1 MSPIRFF
8 SSLALLIVVSFAGAA
23 YAQPQPGQPEAIA
36 PPEAMMSPAAS
47 GACDTSDLVRTG
59 RASGTGLEGLP
70 NRLQDGSLLQEGMP
84 WDSAGTVK
92 IKADGKITID
102 LREVRT
108 VQHFLVQGDD
118 NDNFHIQGSID
129 GVSFTQ
135 IWLAPPSANGQGLR
149 TRWGSSPKPVQ
160 ARFLRILPSGGDG
173 FYSLSEVRAYCAEPK
188 PWPPALTYPP
198 KKYGWAA
205 IDNPMMV
212 LIKGITAA
220 LGTLLLLWYWLARKR
235 PQKFR
240 RTRDVSLAFL
250 GLFSFFSWWNLGH
263 FHFDHYIHI
272 WEHYHYYIGAKY
284 GPELRYS
291 RLYVCTAVA
300 DMEDG
305 LRARV
310 KKRKIR
316 DLAKTNELGTA
327 DEIIKDPEICKSHF
341 TPARWEDFKKDNR
354 FFRGRFSADR
364 WDQSQNDHGYN
375 GTPVWAIA
383 GRLLTDNFGELD
395 WKKVER
401 IGYIDSAL
409 LVMMWGV
416 VWWAFGWRASCVA
429 LLYWGTNF
437 PARFYWNGGSML
449 RYDWIVWL
457 VVGVCLL
464 KKEKH
469 FGAGLALTYATL
481 LRIFPGFVVLAIIL
495 KVLYRM
501 FRERRF
507 VLSRDHQIFAAG
519 CITALLILI
528 PLSGWAMDYTG
539 KPLNGLDAWPQFVQN
554 SEKHLKTALTN
565 NMGLKTVLG
574 YDFPTRAIKMRD
586 DGLTDPFKNW
596 KNAREHYY
604 DASKP
609 VMLGLLLLY
618 AFMLG
623 RAGYREPDWVAA
635 ALGTG
640 MIVMAS
646 ELTCYYY
653 GFLLTFGLLWDRH
666 KWPAIIS
673 VALAGLTCALS
684 EIPWNDDH
692 FAAMSLATVLAL
704 LASTWMVAF
713 AKKPEELTQ
722 EPAEQPHRITPL
734 PPASDLPL
742 PTRAE

>member
-8 SSLALLIVVSFAGAA
+8 SRLAALVITLVACPAFA
-23 YAQPQPGQPEAIA
+23 QQ
-36 PPEAMMSPAAS
+36 AMPSGTLMSPVPS
-47 GACDTSDLVRTG
+47 SACDTSDLVRTG
-59 RASGTGLEGLP
+59 RATGVGLEGLP
-70 NRLQDGSLLQEGMP
+70 GRIQDGSLLQEGSP
-84 WDSAGTVK
+84 WDSAGAVK
-92 IKADGKITID
+92 IKADGKLTID

-108 VQHFLVQGDD
+108 VQHFVLQGDD
-118 NDNFHIQGSID
+118 NDTFHIMGSID
-129 GVSFTQ
+129 GQTFAP
-135 IWLAPPSANGQGLR
+135 IWIAQPAQTGQGLR
-149 TRWGSSPKPVQ
+149 TRWGSAPQPAQ

-173 FYSLSEVRAYCAEPK
+173 FYSVSELRAHCALPK
-188 PWPPALTYPP
+188 PWPPALSYPP

-212 LIKGITAA
+212 AIKGITAA
-220 LGTLLLLWYWLARKR
+220 LATLLLLWYWFARKNPR
-235 PQKFR
+235 SFG

-263 FHFDHYIHI
+263 YHFDHYEHI

-284 GPELRYS
+284 GPEIRYS

-316 DLAKTNELGTA
+316 DLAETNQLGTA
-327 DEIIKDPEICKSHF
+327 EEIIKDPSVCKSHF

-383 GRLLTDNFGELD
+383 GRLLTDNFGPLD
-395 WKKVER
+395 WPKIQK
-401 IGYIDSAL
+401 IAWIDSVL
-409 LVMMWGV
+409 LVAMWGV
-416 VWWAFGWRASCVA
+416 VWWAFGWRPMCVA
-429 LLYWGTNF
+429 LIYWGTNF

-457 VVGVCLL
+457 VIGVCLL
-464 KKEKH
+464 KKDKH
-469 FGAGLALTYATL
+469 VGAGMALTYATL
-481 LRIFPGFVVLAIIL
+481 LRIFPGFVVAAVIV

-501 FRERRF
+501 GKERRF
-507 VLSRDHQIFAAG
+507 VLSPDHQRFAIG
-519 CITALLILI
+519 CIIALMTLI
-528 PLSGWAMDYTG
+528 PLSGWAMDSTG
-539 KPLNGLDAWPQFVQN
+539 SPMNGLTAWPEFVHN
-554 SEKHLKTALTN
+554 SSKHLKTALTN

-574 YDFPTRAIKMRD
+574 YDIPTRAIKMRD
-586 DGLTDPFKNW
+586 DGLTDPFKSW
-596 KNAREHYY
+596 KDARAHYY

-609 VMLGLLLLY
+609 VLFGLLLLY
-618 AFMLG
+618 CFMLG
-623 RAGYREPDWVAA
+623 RAGDREPDWVAA

-640 MIVMAS
+640 MIVVAS

-666 KWPAIIS
+666 KWPGIIMT
-673 VALAGLTCALS
+673 ACAGLTCALS

-692 FAAMSLATVLAL
+692 FAAMSLVTVLAIFV
-704 LASTWMVAF
+704 STWMVAYM
-713 AKKPEELTQ
+713 KKPAELV
-722 EPAEQPHRITPL
+722 EAEASHRITPL
-734 PPASDLPL
+734 PPAPPDPSPGH
-742 PTRAE
+742 AE